1 MSPEPWILDTL
12 DRLLLPLTHIGQLIL
27 QICRHIGR
35 LTVFLITALRHLLTP
50 PHYPAELAQCLYT
63 IGYLSLPIVGL
74 TTLFAGGAL
83 ALQIH
88 TGGTRFNAEAAVPA
102 IVAIG
107 MVRELGPVLCG
118 LMIAG
123 RIGSSIAAELATMRV
138 SDQID
143 ALETLSIAPMDY
155 LVVPRIAAATLSMPI
170 LVGIG
175 DIIGILGGYLVG
187 IHRLGFGD
195 VGYLTQSI
203 EFLDVTDVV
212 SSLVKGA
219 LFGFIIAACGCYCG
233 MHAGRGAR
241 GVGIASTTSVALS
254 SALIIAANFVL
265 TDVFF

>member
-1 MSPEPWILDTL
+1 MSPDPQSVRHG
-12 DRLLLPLTHIGQLIL
+12 DRFLLPFRAIGRPVI
-27 QICRHIGR
+27 QICRHVGQ
-35 LTVFLITALRHLLTP
+35 LTVFLVTAFRHLLTP
-50 PHYPAELAQCLYT
+50 PYYPTEFAQCLYT
-63 IGYLSLPIVGL
+63 LGFLSLPIVGL

-83 ALQIH
+83 ALQIY
-88 TGGTRFNAEAAVPA
+88 TCGIRFNSEAAVPA

-123 RIGSSIAAELATMRV
+123 RSGSSIAAELATMRV

-155 LVVPRIAAATLSMPI
+155 LVIPRIAAATVAMPI

-187 IHRLGFGD
+187 IYRLGIGE

-203 EFLDVTDVV
+203 EFLDRADIV

-219 LFGFIIAACGCYCG
+219 VFGFIIAACGCYCG
-233 MHAGRGAR
+233 MNARHGAR
-241 GVGIASTTSVALS
+241 GVGIASTSSVALS
-254 SALIIAANFVL
+254 STLIIAANFVL
-265 TDVFF
+265 TDLFF

>member
-1 MSPEPWILDTL
+1 M
-12 DRLLLPLTHIGQLIL
+12 PLTYVGRPIHQFA
-27 QICRHIGR
+27 RHVGR
-35 LTVFLITALRHLLTP
+35 LTLFLLSVLRHLLTP
-50 PHYPAELAQCLYT
+50 PYYPVELVQSLYT

-83 ALQIH
+83 ALQIY

-143 ALETLSIAPMDY
+143 ALETLSIAPINY
-155 LVVPRIAAATLSMPI
+155 LVVPRIVAATLSMPI

-187 IHRLGFGD
+187 TYRLGFGT
-195 VGYLTQSI
+195 VGYLTQSV
-203 EFLDVTDVV
+203 EFLATTDVV

-219 LFGFIIAACGCYCG
+219 VFGFIIAACGCYCG
-233 MHAGRGAR
+233 LHAGRGAR